1 MDTPCTYHTY
11 TLHVHVPCTY
21 LNALLA
27 QLDRNGSGKVTLAE
41 FQLVFA
47 SSVGDWR
54 AAEAVVA
61 EPVDAAD
68 REAYRALRMAQLQR
82 RMELREA
89 DDETD
94 FSREG
99 PGRLVSDSRAE
110 ALAHKEA
117 VRAAAAAAPGS
128 PPVAADPA
136 PERRPSTTKRQSA
149 GQLNAERGI
158 SVRV

>member
-1 MDTPCTYHTY
+1 MP
-11 TLHVHVPCTY
+11 
-21 LNALLA
+21 
-27 QLDRNGSGKVTLAE
+27 QLGVSNPNPNPNPNPNSNPNPSPNPN
-41 FQLVFA
+41 Q
-47 SSVGDWR
+47 
-54 AAEAVVA
+54 
-61 EPVDAAD
+61 
-68 REAYRALRMAQLQR
+68 
-82 RMELREA
+82 A

-117 VRAAAAAAPGS
+117 VRAAAAAALGS